1 MHLQV
6 GRGWGPAAGRAVV
19 TAGLAVVAA
28 GLLAASP
35 ARAQAAGDHAAA
47 EALVLQV
54 EHDTAHAAATADAR
68 ASARDALE
76 RATRMRAAGDET
88 HARAADGLALEWAQT
103 ARDVA
108 RAAEAEARAAE
119 LRHKALEAQAQL
131 ERARAQV
138 EEGIAHV
145 GRLQAQLQDAEQA
158 GKVDRVAVE
167 AHEGDAPA
175 RKKGG
180 AKKGA
185 TLEGKKPSK
194 ATGEA
199 P

>member
-1 MHLQV
+1 V
-6 GRGWGPAAGRAVV
+6 GAAGV
-19 TAGLAVVAA
+19 
-28 GLLAASP
+28 LAAWALMATAP
-35 ARAQAAGDHAAA
+35 AHAQAGGDHAAA

-54 EHDTAHAAATADAR
+54 EQDAGHATVTGDALS
-68 ASARDALE
+68 SARNALE

-108 RAAEAEARAAE
+108 RAADAEGRAAE
-119 LRHKALEAQAQL
+119 LRHKALDAQSQL
-131 ERARAQV
+131 ERMRAQV

-145 GRLQAQLQDAEQA
+145 GRLRAQLEEADQA
-158 GKVDRVAVE
+158 GNVDRVAVE
-167 AHEGDAPA
+167 AHEGDPPPP
-175 RKKGG
+175 RKKSV

-185 TLEGKKPSK
+185 PLEGKKPVS
-194 ATGEA
+194 AAGEA

>member
-6 GRGWGPAAGRAVV
+6 WRGWGWRGWGARAGA
-19 TAGLAVVAA
+19 AVVAV
-28 GLLAASP
+28 GLTATVP
-35 ARAQAAGDHAAA
+35 ARAQAGGDHAAA
-47 EALVLQV
+47 EALVLQLD
-54 EHDTAHAAATADAR
+54 HDAAHAALTADAL
-68 ASARDALE
+68 AGARNALE
-76 RATRMRAAGDET
+76 RATRLRAAGDET
-88 HARAADGLALEWAQT
+88 HARAADGLALEYAQT

-108 RAAEAEARAAE
+108 RAADAEAKAAE
-119 LRHKALEAQAQL
+119 LRHKAVETQAQL
-131 ERARAQV
+131 ERTRAQI

-145 GRLQAQLQDAEQA
+145 GRLRAQIEEADQA

-167 AHEGDAPA
+167 VHEGDG

-185 TLEGKKPSK
+185 PLEGRKATK